1 MALRYLLV
9 FILHNRMCKDTV
21 GHKNLLAY
29 SLSKVDDH
37 GVDFVARNPADD
49 QHYEIQVKTVR
60 NLDYVYILSAKYGLV
75 EETDVIAPY
84 DLTLADLPEHGQSD
98 WANYVLAQ
106 MGERF
111 NLEHDTFLILAGRRY
126 YQHLLP
132 RLPHTILPLGN
143 LPIGARVAFL
153 QRQMA
158 DTSACNDSA
167 SRCLR
172 LHQLL
177 ATLPRYTWEETDEVP
192 FRNGIYL
199 VFEEGEIYQGMPRM
213 VRVGTHKAPDRLRKR
228 LRDHFVR
235 ENHNRSIFRKN
246 IGKALLN
253 RDGDPYL
260 AIWSLDTSRPPYRGM
275 EDPHREREMEQE
287 VSRYLRTHMTFS
299 AFEVETQEQRLRLE
313 EGIIASLH
321 QTEDFQAG
329 SSWPGRFSPEKE
341 IRKSGMWLKQGL
353 DGVPLGDEEL
363 ELLAYR
369 LAGTV
374 RICHAVVPASAAS
387 RVN

>member
-1 MALRYLLV
+1 M
-9 FILHNRMCKDTV
+9 

-177 ATLPRYTWEETDEVP
+177 ATLPRYTWEEIDEVP

-199 VFEEGEIYQGMPRM
+199 VFEEGERVMVTVNYEDRSFFLSQWDHRDSRGYASSTMFSGESVNERRFVNDQGLEYVMFDTLDN
-213 VRVGTHKAPDRLRKR
+213 GEITFTHAVISVNGRDLQLDFGGYDEVTVETVLRK
-228 LRDHFVR
+228 
-235 ENHNRSIFRKN
+235 
-246 IGKALLN
+246 
-253 RDGDPYL
+253 
-260 AIWSLDTSRPPYRGM
+260 LDLSVY
-275 EDPHREREMEQE
+275 
-287 VSRYLRTHMTFS
+287 F
-299 AFEVETQEQRLRLE
+299 
-313 EGIIASLH
+313 
-321 QTEDFQAG
+321 
-329 SSWPGRFSPEKE
+329 K
-341 IRKSGMWLKQGL
+341 
-353 DGVPLGDEEL
+353 DE
-363 ELLAYR
+363 
-369 LAGTV
+369 
-374 RICHAVVPASAAS
+374 
-387 RVN
+387 